1 MKELKVGERVTLEV
15 IEQNICNGAM
25 IDSLDMMIYTITR
38 TIMVCVMDSSVNQK
52 NVQMVKM

>member
-1 MKELKVGERVTLEV
+1 MKLLSRMFAMA
-15 IEQNICNGAM
+15 AM

-38 TIMVCVMDSSVNQK
+38 TIMVGVMDSSVNQK